1 MENNKTHKLCSVS
14 VEFSAN
20 HDFKFLVP
28 NHLVDENGNIDDEIT
43 QEITEK
49 FECHTLTLD
58 DLDRSYGC
66 TMYEVEGNFSVDK
79 ECGDDDVELQ
89 TTEIFGE

>member
-1 MENNKTHKLCSVS
+1 MEKSKTYKLCSVS

-28 NHLVDENGNIDDEIT
+28 THLVDENGNIDDEIT

-49 FECHTLTLD
+49 FECHSLTLD

-66 TMYEVEGNFSVDK
+66 TMYEVKVDFSVDK
-79 ECGDDDVELQ
+79 ECGYDSVESG
-89 TTEIFGE
+89 TKEVFGV